1 MAGPDAP
8 VLERTI
14 IHGVDP
20 TWIAWVHR
28 WESTSTLTRA
38 TRLHVRGCVFKAGR
52 WLQIHHPTIAE
63 PGAWTRDLCAAY
75 VAAIDRMRV
84 GDFTQRRGPVRDR
97 LGQPLSARS
106 KDGYLGAARQF
117 FRDCQEW
124 GWMPR
129 RFDPARALATPRA
142 VKALIGPA
150 PRIIADDLWAKLLW
164 AGLNLTAA
172 DLTTARNARNCYP
185 VELVRALAVT
195 WLFGGLRSDELVRL
209 RVGCVRWQ
217 PGPKAPT
224 ASACSTSPPTRPARR
239 SRSQSIPSSATRSTP
254 GTPSGPPNRACA
266 IRARASWWRSSS
278 ACGPSGWRAPT
289 AIRR

>member
-1 MAGPDAP
+1 MPRGDGANHTRRTGRRHFAQHAGFGSSIRRSPSPARGP
-8 VLERTI
+8 
-14 IHGVDP
+14 
-20 TWIAWVHR
+20 
-28 WESTSTLTRA
+28 A
-38 TRLHVRGCVFKAGR
+38 TCV
-52 WLQIHHPTIAE
+52 P
-63 PGAWTRDLCAAY
+63 PMS
-75 VAAIDRMRV
+75 AAIDRMRV
-84 GDFTQRRGPVRDR
+84 GDFAQRRETVRDR

-164 AGLNLTAA
+164 AGLNLTTA

-195 WLFGGLRSDELVRL
+195 WL
-209 RVGCVRWQ
+209 
-217 PGPKAPT
+217 
-224 ASACSTSPPTRPARR
+224 STSRAIPIGSKTSSRPA
-239 SRSQSIPSSATRSTP
+239 SSAPPRPRSKP
-254 GTPSGPPNRACA
+254 VVGNFQ
-266 IRARASWWRSSS
+266 
-278 ACGPSGWRAPT
+278 
-289 AIRR
+289 